1 MHTLRSIAL
10 TSILLVTE
18 AILSQPISAAD
29 DMQGASGNESEKPQS
44 MAALPSWETDY
55 GIAVKQAT
63 GERKLLVIYFEGP
76 QSCGYCRDF
85 ERRTLADAGIQ
96 KQLEKFVALRLP
108 TTAEVSVGGQPVR
121 LLGHPAFAEMLH
133 RPGIAILDMRDR
145 KSVHFQQVV
154 SVLPFSANRFASSAY
169 NGTRAFATLLDLPT
183 GTLTQ
188 RTMVFAV
195 RMHPEG
201 PASTQGSVDTAL
213 LGAAKSHSD
222 HQASIGVQ
230 GHHNWDSRF
239 QQINAQLPSGL
250 MAQEVVAE
258 SWPGESLVEAAE
270 DCVHSWRQSPGHW
283 GAVRSW
289 QPLFGYDIRRGRNG
303 IWYATG
309 IFGRR

>member
-1 MHTLRSIAL
+1 MNSFITFAL
-10 TSILLVTE
+10 TSLLVIAESLIACPSLADENSASKPTTE
-18 AILSQPISAAD
+18 TPA
-29 DMQGASGNESEKPQS
+29 GNDSLKWES
-44 MAALPSWETDY
+44 DY
-55 GIAVKQAT
+55 GHAVRQAT
-63 GERKLLVIYFEGP
+63 EEHKMLVIYFEGP
-76 QSCGYCRDF
+76 QACTYCRQF
-85 ERRTLADAGIQ
+85 EARTLSDAKIQ
-96 KQLEKFVALRLP
+96 QLLAGYVPLRLKS
-108 TTAEVSVGGQPVR
+108 TAEIIVDGKSVL
-121 LLGHPAFAEMLH
+121 LLGHPSFAEMLR
-133 RPGIAILDMRDR
+133 RPGVAILDLRDK
-145 KSVHFQQVV
+145 KSPYFNQVV
-154 SVLPFSANRFASSAY
+154 SVLPFTSNRFATSSY
-169 NGTRAFATLLDLPT
+169 SGTRALATLLDLPT

-195 RMHPEG
+195 RMHPES
-201 PASTQGSVDTAL
+201 PASTQGNVDTAL

-283 GAVRSW
+283 RAVRSW
-289 QPLFGYDIRRGRNG
+289 QPRFGYDIKRGRNG